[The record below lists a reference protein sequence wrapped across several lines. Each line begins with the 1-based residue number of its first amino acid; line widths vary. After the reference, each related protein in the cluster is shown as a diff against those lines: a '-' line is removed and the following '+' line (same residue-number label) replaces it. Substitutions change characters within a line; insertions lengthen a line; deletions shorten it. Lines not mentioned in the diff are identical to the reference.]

1 MTTITTMTLMMMT
14 ITTTTFVLTLM
25 MMMTTTTTTTM
36 MKMIMI
42 YVIFEASPR
51 YGFDKEKAFATARWF
66 ADATTTAEVEHTFS
80 YQYLLRSEIYDT

>member
-1 MTTITTMTLMMMT
+1 
-14 ITTTTFVLTLM
+14 
-25 MMMTTTTTTTM
+25 
-36 MKMIMI
+36 MI